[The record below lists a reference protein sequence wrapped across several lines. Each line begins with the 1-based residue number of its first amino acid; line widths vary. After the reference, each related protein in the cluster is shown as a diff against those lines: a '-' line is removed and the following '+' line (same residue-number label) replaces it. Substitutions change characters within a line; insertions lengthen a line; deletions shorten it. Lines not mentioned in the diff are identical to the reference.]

1 MPPKSKLGTFGNPK
15 AIVDVKT
22 WSKVARKGYSNIV
35 MDYEKGIPVVKNSEN
50 LSETVKE
57 IQIPRLVDSYRA
69 LDLYRNKASK
79 EEHDKY
85 ATSLQAFN
93 KQRDDKAELNL
104 LRIEALQQSYV
115 ELAQAIGNYRISP
128 SFEAAKR
135 VAIAQKTLHDKE
147 AEAAP
152 KGPKGEK
159 CEPEGSC
166 ERIVKNFE
174 YPLPPS
180 GNIST
185 PPVNIYYKYDSMP
198 DTREIN
204 LMAPPPPSTT
214 GGTAGPTGTAGLVG
228 AAELAVELL

>member
-1 MPPKSKLGTFGNPK
+1 MPPKTKLGTFGNPK

-22 WSKVARKGYSNIV
+22 WAKVARKGYSNIV
-35 MDYEKGIPVVKNSEN
+35 MDYERGIPVVKNPEN
-50 LSETVKE
+50 LSETIKE
-57 IQIPRLVDSYRA
+57 IPISRLVDSYRA

-93 KQRDDKAELNL
+93 KQRADKDELNL
-104 LRIEALQQSYV
+104 VRVEALQQSYV

-128 SFEAAKR
+128 SIEAAKR
-135 VAIAQKTLHDKE
+135 VAIAQKVLHDKE
-147 AEAAP
+147 SEAAP
-152 KGPKGEK
+152 KGPKADK
-159 CEPEGSC
+159 CELEGPC

-180 GNIST
+180 GNITT
-185 PPVNIYYKYDSMP
+185 PPVNIYHKYESMP

-204 LMAPPPPSTT
+204 LIALPSPA
-214 GGTAGPTGTAGLVG
+214 GGP
-228 AAELAVELL
+228 AETIEL

>member
-22 WSKVARKGYSNIV
+22 WAKVARKGYSNII
-35 MDYEKGIPVVKNSEN
+35 MDYEKGIPVVKNPEN

-57 IQIPRLVDSYRA
+57 IQIPRLVDSHRA

-93 KQRDDKAELNL
+93 KQRDDKTELNL
-104 LRIEALQQSYV
+104 LRVEALQQSYV

-128 SFEAAKR
+128 SIEAAKR
-135 VAIAQKTLHDKE
+135 VAIAQKILHEKE

-152 KGPKGEK
+152 KGPKADK
-159 CEPEGSC
+159 CELEGPC

-180 GNIST
+180 GNISK
-185 PPVNIYYKYDSMP
+185 PPVNIYYKYESMP

-204 LMAPPPPSTT
+204 VMAVPSQA
-214 GGTAGPTGTAGLVG
+214 GGP
-228 AAELAVELL
+228 AETLEV

>member
-15 AIVDVKT
+15 AIVDIKT
-22 WSKVARKGYSNIV
+22 WAKVARKGYSNIV

-50 LSETVKE
+50 LSETLKE

-69 LDLYRNKASK
+69 LDLYRNKVSK

-93 KQRDDKAELNL
+93 KQREDKAELNL
-104 LRIEALQQSYV
+104 LRVEALQQSYV

-128 SFEAAKR
+128 SIEAAKR
-135 VAIAQKTLHDKE
+135 VAIAQKTLYDKE
-147 AEAAP
+147 AQAAP
-152 KGPKGEK
+152 KAPKGDK
-159 CEPEGSC
+159 CE
-166 ERIVKNFE
+166 RVVKNFE

-185 PPVNIYYKYDSMP
+185 PPVNIYYKYESMS

-204 LMAPPPPSTT
+204 LMAPPQ
-214 GGTAGPTGTAGLVG
+214 PTGATGPAGLVG

>member
-15 AIVDVKT
+15 AIVDIKT
-22 WSKVARKGYSNIV
+22 WAKVARKGYSNIV
-35 MDYEKGIPVVKNSEN
+35 MDYDKGIPVVKNSEN
-50 LSETVKE
+50 LSETLKE

-69 LDLYRNKASK
+69 LDLYRNKVSK

-93 KQRDDKAELNL
+93 KQREDRAELNL
-104 LRIEALQQSYV
+104 LRVEALQQSYV

-128 SFEAAKR
+128 SIEAAKR
-135 VAIAQKTLHDKE
+135 VAIAQKTLYDKE
-147 AEAAP
+147 AQAAP
-152 KGPKGEK
+152 KAPKGDK

-166 ERIVKNFE
+166 ERVVKNFE

-180 GNIST
+180 GNISA
-185 PPVNIYYKYDSMP
+185 PPVNIYYKYESMS

-204 LMAPPPPSTT
+204 LIAPPPPT
-214 GGTAGPTGTAGLVG
+214 GATGQTGTAELVG

>member
-152 KGPKGEK
+152 KGPKGDK

-180 GNIST
+180 GNISA
-185 PPVNIYYKYDSMP
+185 PPVNIYYKYDFMP

-204 LMAPPPPSTT
+204 LAAAPLPMGATGTT
-214 GGTAGPTGTAGLVG
+214 GQVGPAGLVG

>member
-15 AIVDVKT
+15 AIVDIKT
-22 WSKVARKGYSNIV
+22 WAKVARKGYSNIV
-35 MDYEKGIPVVKNSEN
+35 MDYDKGIPVVKNSEN

-69 LDLYRNKASK
+69 LDLYRNKVSK

-93 KQRDDKAELNL
+93 KQREDKAELNL
-104 LRIEALQQSYV
+104 LRVEALQQSYV

-128 SFEAAKR
+128 SIEAAKR
-135 VAIAQKTLHDKE
+135 VAIAQKTLHEKE
-147 AEAAP
+147 SQAAP
-152 KGPKGEK
+152 KAPKGDK
-159 CEPEGSC
+159 GEPEGSC
-166 ERIVKNFE
+166 DRIVKNFE
-174 YPLPPS
+174 YSLPPS

-185 PPVNIYYKYDSMP
+185 PPVNIYYKYESMS

-204 LMAPPPPSTT
+204 LMAPPLPT
-214 GGTAGPTGTAGLVG
+214 GATGQTGTAELVG

>member
-152 KGPKGEK
+152 KGPKGDK

-198 DTREIN
+198 DSREIN
-204 LMAPPPPSTT
+204 LLAPPPPT
-214 GGTAGPTGTAGLVG
+214 GAAGQVGPAGVARLAG

>member
-1 MPPKSKLGTFGNPK
+1 MPPKTKLGTFGNPK

-22 WSKVARKGYSNIV
+22 WAKVARKGYSNIV
-35 MDYEKGIPVVKNSEN
+35 MDYEKGIPVVKNPEN
-50 LSETVKE
+50 LSETIKE
-57 IQIPRLVDSYRA
+57 IPISRLVDSYRA

-93 KQRDDKAELNL
+93 KQRADKDELNL
-104 LRIEALQQSYV
+104 VRVEALQQSYV

-128 SFEAAKR
+128 SIEAAKR
-135 VAIAQKTLHDKE
+135 VAIAQKVLHDKE
-147 AEAAP
+147 TEAAP
-152 KGPKGEK
+152 KGPKADK
-159 CEPEGSC
+159 CELEGPC

-180 GNIST
+180 GNITT
-185 PPVNIYYKYDSMP
+185 PPVNIYYKYESMP

-204 LMAPPPPSTT
+204 LIALPSPA
-214 GGTAGPTGTAGLVG
+214 GGP
-228 AAELAVELL
+228 AEMIEL

>member
-1 MPPKSKLGTFGNPK
+1 MGTFGNPK

-22 WSKVARKGYSNIV
+22 WAKVARKGYSNIV
-35 MDYEKGIPVVKNSEN
+35 MDYERGIPVVKNPEN
-50 LSETVKE
+50 LSETIKE
-57 IQIPRLVDSYRA
+57 IPISRLVDSYRA

-93 KQRDDKAELNL
+93 KQRADKDELNL
-104 LRIEALQQSYV
+104 VRVEALQQSYV

-128 SFEAAKR
+128 SIEAAKR
-135 VAIAQKTLHDKE
+135 VAIAQKVLHDKE
-147 AEAAP
+147 SEAAP
-152 KGPKGEK
+152 KGPKADK
-159 CEPEGSC
+159 CELEGPC

-180 GNIST
+180 GNITT
-185 PPVNIYYKYDSMP
+185 PPVNIYYKYESMP

-204 LMAPPPPSTT
+204 LMAVPSPA
-214 GGTAGPTGTAGLVG
+214 GGQ
-228 AAELAVELL
+228 AEMIEL

>member
-1 MPPKSKLGTFGNPK
+1 MPPKTKLGTFGNPK

-22 WSKVARKGYSNIV
+22 WAKVARKGYSNIV
-35 MDYEKGIPVVKNSEN
+35 MDYERGIPVVKNPEN
-50 LSETVKE
+50 LSETIKE
-57 IQIPRLVDSYRA
+57 IPISRLVDSYRA

-93 KQRDDKAELNL
+93 KQRADKDELNL
-104 LRIEALQQSYV
+104 VRVEALQQSYV

-128 SFEAAKR
+128 SIEAAKR
-135 VAIAQKTLHDKE
+135 VAIAQKVLHDKE
-147 AEAAP
+147 SEAAP
-152 KGPKGEK
+152 KGPKADK
-159 CEPEGSC
+159 CELEGPC

-180 GNIST
+180 GNITT
-185 PPVNIYYKYDSMP
+185 PPVNIYYKYESMP

-204 LMAPPPPSTT
+204 LIALPSPA
-214 GGTAGPTGTAGLVG
+214 GGP
-228 AAELAVELL
+228 AETLEL

>member
-152 KGPKGEK
+152 KGPKGDK

-180 GNIST
+180 GNISP

-198 DTREIN
+198 DSREIN
-204 LMAPPPPSTT
+204 LMAPPPPT
-214 GGTAGPTGTAGLVG
+214 GAAGQVGPAGVARLAG

>member
-1 MPPKSKLGTFGNPK
+1 MPPKTKLGTFGNPK

-22 WSKVARKGYSNIV
+22 WAKVARKGYSNIV
-35 MDYEKGIPVVKNSEN
+35 MDYEKGIPVVKNPEN
-50 LSETVKE
+50 LSETIKE
-57 IQIPRLVDSYRA
+57 IPISRLVDSYRA

-93 KQRDDKAELNL
+93 KQRADKDELNL
-104 LRIEALQQSYV
+104 VRVEALQQSYV

-128 SFEAAKR
+128 SIEAAKR
-135 VAIAQKTLHDKE
+135 VAIAQKVLHDKE

-152 KGPKGEK
+152 KGPKADK
-159 CEPEGSC
+159 CELEGPC

-180 GNIST
+180 GNITT
-185 PPVNIYYKYDSMP
+185 PPVNIYYKYESMP

-204 LMAPPPPSTT
+204 LIALPSPA
-214 GGTAGPTGTAGLVG
+214 GGP
-228 AAELAVELL
+228 AEMIEL

>member
-1 MPPKSKLGTFGNPK
+1 MPPKTKLGTFGNPK

-22 WSKVARKGYSNIV
+22 WAKVARKGYSNII
-35 MDYEKGIPVVKNSEN
+35 MDYEKGIPVVKNPEN
-50 LSETVKE
+50 LSETIKE
-57 IQIPRLVDSYRA
+57 IPISRLVDSYRA

-93 KQRDDKAELNL
+93 KQRDDKAELTL
-104 LRIEALQQSYV
+104 LRVEALQQSYV

-128 SFEAAKR
+128 SIEAAKR
-135 VAIAQKTLHDKE
+135 VAIAQKVLHEKE

-152 KGPKGEK
+152 KGPKADK
-159 CEPEGSC
+159 CEVEGPC

-180 GNIST
+180 GNISK
-185 PPVNIYYKYDSMP
+185 PPVNIYYKYESMP

-204 LMAPPPPSTT
+204 VMAVPSQA
-214 GGTAGPTGTAGLVG
+214 GGP
-228 AAELAVELL
+228 AETLEV

>member
-1 MPPKSKLGTFGNPK
+1 MPPKTKLGTFGNPK

-22 WSKVARKGYSNIV
+22 WAKVARKGYSNIV
-35 MDYEKGIPVVKNSEN
+35 MDYERGIPVVKNPEN
-50 LSETVKE
+50 LSETIKE
-57 IQIPRLVDSYRA
+57 IPISRLVDSYRA

-93 KQRDDKAELNL
+93 KQRADKDELNL
-104 LRIEALQQSYV
+104 VRVEALQQSYV

-128 SFEAAKR
+128 SIEAAKR
-135 VAIAQKTLHDKE
+135 VAIAQKVLHDKE
-147 AEAAP
+147 TEAAP
-152 KGPKGEK
+152 KGPKADK
-159 CEPEGSC
+159 CELEGPC

-180 GNIST
+180 GNITT
-185 PPVNIYYKYDSMP
+185 PPVNIYYKYESMP

-204 LMAPPPPSTT
+204 LIALPSPA
-214 GGTAGPTGTAGLVG
+214 GGP
-228 AAELAVELL
+228 AEMIEL